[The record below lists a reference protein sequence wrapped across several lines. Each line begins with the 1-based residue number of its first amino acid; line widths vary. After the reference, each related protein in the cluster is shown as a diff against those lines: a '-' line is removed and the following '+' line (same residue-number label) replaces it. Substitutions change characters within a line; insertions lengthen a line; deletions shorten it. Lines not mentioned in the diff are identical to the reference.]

1 MLILTLVKSKF
12 SWLISRATLYWLW
25 PRNLGCL
32 YFTVTSCQ
40 LEPSM
45 TAVLWKT
52 GFPPPLANMSRI
64 TEGFLVRIKVEVTN
78 LPTYLSIIIYI
89 SKIEKKKK
97 KKKAARRREEM
108 TLTSSDFPFQLP
120 HSYTNHSPLHMWMP
134 VLLQFSSFCSPFT
147 VKFPCSIYSTWT
159 E

>member
-32 YFTVTSCQ
+32 YFTVTSSQ

-89 SKIEKKKK
+89 SKIEKKIKK
-97 KKKAARRREEM
+97 RQQEEERKWHW
-108 TLTSSDFPFQLP
+108 LPQIFLSNFPILIP
-120 HSYTNHSPLHMWMP
+120 TIPLCICECQFCYSFLLS
-134 VLLQFSSFCSPFT
+134 VLLLL
-147 VKFPCSIYSTWT
+147 
-159 E
+159 